1 LADDNNRS
9 ELDVVIKE
17 VKRELRR
24 LFVRSDELIKKLGNA
39 LKKVVKKEESICE
52 EIKNALKEE
61 IAEGVISTRTI
72 ELHCPPEWKH
82 ETKPKQRENEKNSF
96 SKQVEEKPQQQVAA
110 TKDGKSFIINDQP
123 EENGIKLTPAN
134 QIAEEKDN
142 KITQFQK
149 ESDEHITS
157 ASKQNETT
165 RYVSHIPMPFEALQ
179 KDLTTVFRTNNGKVA
194 DVFFKVSV
202 DLGKRVAQIECCGI
216 TQQKDVTMVSTGKG
230 ILKEA

>member
-9 ELDVVIKE
+9 ELDVVIEE

-24 LFVRSDELIKKLGNA
+24 LFVRSDELIKKVGNA
-39 LKKVVKKEESICE
+39 LKEVVKKEEGICE
-52 EIKNALKEE
+52 EIKIALKEE

-82 ETKPKQRENEKNSF
+82 KTRQPKQRKNEKNSF
-96 SKQVEEKPQQQVAA
+96 PKQVEEKPQQQVAA
-110 TKDGKSFIINDQP
+110 TKDGKSFTMNENIKQFNDQP
-123 EENGIKLTPAN
+123 EENGIELTPAN

-149 ESDEHITS
+149 ELDDEHITS
-157 ASKQNETT
+157 ASKQNEVT

-179 KDLTTVFRTNNGKVA
+179 KDLTAVFRTNNGKVA
-194 DVFFKVSV
+194 NVFF
-202 DLGKRVAQIECCGI
+202 
-216 TQQKDVTMVSTGKG
+216 
-230 ILKEA
+230 